1 MFWQRSSIRL
11 AVTITALA
19 TCVPFMSGTLVF
31 ANAFPADATD
41 DSSAVALVR
50 ATVDNELAAAQ
61 NASVKHM
68 FRSRRQT
75 PRGSQTKLYIET
87 RQAMVGMLIGNDDK
101 PLSAEQAENE
111 SARLQRF
118 ATNPEDL
125 RRKQKQEHEDAEHTL
140 RILKALPDAFLY
152 HFDGT
157 EPKLDN
163 VGKPAGEIIR
173 LKFRPN
179 PRYSPPSHVEQVLT
193 GMEGYVLIDKTVHR
207 LARID
212 ATLIKEVTFGWGILG
227 HLDKGGHLLVEQT
240 DVGDGTWDITHMQLN
255 LTGKIMMF
263 KKVSFTSEETLS
275 DFRRVPADTTFTGGV
290 ELLKAEQARLQ
301 RGVDGTATASKNGR

>member
-1 MFWQRSSIRL
+1 M
-11 AVTITALA
+11 AVAILA
-19 TCVPFMSGTLVF
+19 TCLSLCLAESALASAQSISPITTS
-31 ANAFPADATD
+31 D
-41 DSSAVALVR
+41 DSSADALVR
-50 ATVDNELAAAQ
+50 VSVENELAAAQ
-61 NASVKHM
+61 NHSIKHM

-75 PRGSQTKLYIET
+75 SRGSQTKLYIET
-87 RQAMVGMLIGNDDK
+87 RQAMVGMLIANDDK
-101 PLSAEQAENE
+101 PLSRDQIQNE
-111 SARLQRF
+111 SARLQHF

-125 RRKQKQEHEDAEHTL
+125 RRKQKQEREDAEHTL
-140 RILKALPDAFLY
+140 RIVKALPDAFLY
-152 HFDGT
+152 QFDGT

-163 VGKPAGEIIR
+163 VGKPTGELVR

-193 GMEGYVLIDKTVHR
+193 GMEGYLLIDKAAHR
-207 LARID
+207 IVRID
-212 ATLIKEVTFGWGILG
+212 ATLSKEVTFGWGILG

-263 KKVSFTSEETLS
+263 KKVSFASDETLS
-275 DFRRVPADTTFTGGV
+275 DFHRVPEDTTFSQGI

-301 RGVDGTATASKNGR
+301 RGGDGTATASKSGR